1 MNLGDKMTKLIIF
14 DVDGTILNTIDT
26 IRYHVNKAFEG
37 LGLEG
42 FTNKEVEEV
51 LGYSSNYLIE
61 SLLKKRG
68 VDYDEKLLKKT
79 VDDYHRS
86 YQKEVSR
93 FTKAYEGI
101 VDILIELREN
111 KYDLVALSNKPQHTL
126 SRLFKEIDFEKYFDY
141 YMGQEDD
148 FPKKPDPHMVNKIL
162 DRFSVDKKDV
172 ILVGDSEVDY
182 MTAENSG
189 VDFIAVTWGFRSKEY
204 LLGLKPKY
212 IVDTREDLLK
222 LLKGGDLNKK

>member
-1 MNLGDKMTKLIIF
+1 MTKIIIF

-26 IRYHVNKAFEG
+26 IRYHVNKTFEG

-68 VDYDEKLLKKT
+68 LDYDEALLKKT
-79 VDDYHRS
+79 VDDYHKN

-93 FTKAYEGI
+93 FTKPYEGI
-101 VDILIELREN
+101 VDILINLREEG
-111 KYDLVALSNKPQHTL
+111 YGLVALSNKPQHTL
-126 SRLFKEIDFEKYFDY
+126 SRLFKNIDFEKYFDY
-141 YMGQEDD
+141 YMGQEDG
-148 FPKKPDPHMVNKIL
+148 FPKKPDPYMVNKIL

-182 MTAENSG
+182 MTAKNSG
-189 VDFIAVTWGFRSKEY
+189 IGFIAVSWGFRSRDY
-204 LLGLKPKY
+204 LIGLKPDNL
-212 IVDTREDLLK
+212 VDTSEDLLK
-222 LLKGGDLNKK
+222 LLKKILKGGD